1 MQPGSSITLQKTVQF
16 HRQPVLNC
24 RFTAGF
30 AVGLP
35 QQAKT
40 CCNEKMKVHAAPLL
54 ATAVAHLLT
63 AGAVHAHQ
71 PPEPVE
77 ALATEFLHAQASG
90 LPGDISIEVG
100 QLDRANQLPPCASLQ
115 PFLPPGTRAWGQ
127 ISVGVRCDSPVVWT
141 VYLPARVSAVT
152 DYLVAARPIR
162 PGQIIGPEDLRL
174 ERGDLAAQPPGALT
188 DMARAIGHHA
198 RFAVG
203 AGNTLRAE
211 MLRLPPAVQQGQTV
225 KVIGSGA
232 GFRVSNEGRA
242 LNRAGEGE
250 SVRVRLPNGQVV
262 TGVARAEGVVEIR
275 F

>member
-1 MQPGSSITLQKTVQF
+1 MKQHAFGSLPLLLLGFALSASDVHAQQAPEPVETLATDFLHQQ
-16 HRQPVLNC
+16 
-24 RFTAGF
+24 

-35 QQAKT
+35 G
-40 CCNEKMKVHAAPLL
+40 EV
-54 ATAVAHLLT
+54 
-63 AGAVHAHQ
+63 
-71 PPEPVE
+71 
-77 ALATEFLHAQASG
+77 
-90 LPGDISIEVG
+90 SIEVG
-100 QLDRANQLPPCASLQ
+100 RLDPSNRLPPCASLQ
-115 PFLPPGTRAWGQ
+115 AFLPPGTRAWGQ
-127 ISVGVRCDSPVVWT
+127 ISVGVRCDSPVVWS
-141 VYLPARVSAVT
+141 VYLPARVAIVT
-152 DYLVAARPIR
+152 DYLVTARPIR
-162 PGQIIGPEDLRL
+162 PGQVIGPDDLRV

-203 AGNTLRAE
+203 AGNTLRGE

-232 GFRVSNEGRA
+232 GFSVSNEGRA

-250 SVRVRLPNGQVV
+250 SVRVRLPNRQVV

>member
-1 MQPGSSITLQKTVQF
+1 MQP
-16 HRQPVLNC
+16 H
-24 RFTAGF
+24 F
-30 AVGLP
+30 ASLVPAFVGLVLI
-35 QQAKT
+35 T
-40 CCNEKMKVHAAPLL
+40 G
-54 ATAVAHLLT
+54 VA
-63 AGAVHAHQ
+63 HAHQ

-77 ALATEFLHAQASG
+77 ALATEFLHAQTAG
-90 LPGDISIEVG
+90 LPGEVSIEVG
-100 QLDRANQLPPCASLQ
+100 QLDRSNRLPPCASLQ
-115 PFLPPGTRAWGQ
+115 AFLPPSMRAWGQ
-127 ISVGVRCDSPVVWT
+127 ISIGVRCDSPVVWT
-141 VYLPARVSAVT
+141 VYLPARVSVVT

-162 PGQIIGPEDLRL
+162 PGQIIGPDDLRV
-174 ERGDLAAQPPGALT
+174 ERGDLASQPAGTLT

-203 AGNTLRAE
+203 AGNTLRGE

-232 GFRVSNEGRA
+232 GFNVSNEGRA

-262 TGVARAEGVVEIR
+262 TGVARAGGVVEIR

>member
-1 MQPGSSITLQKTVQF
+1 MRI
-16 HRQPVLNC
+16 H
-24 RFTAGF
+24 FTQSF
-30 AVGLP
+30 A
-35 QQAKT
+35 T
-40 CCNEKMKVHAAPLL
+40 LL
-54 ATAVAHLLT
+54 ALVLI
-63 AGAVHAHQ
+63 AGAAHAHQ
-71 PPEPVE
+71 PPAPVE
-77 ALATEFLHAQASG
+77 ALATEFLHTEAAG
-90 LPGDISIEVG
+90 LPGEISIEVG
-100 QLDRANQLPPCASLQ
+100 QLDRNNQLPPCASLQ
-115 PFLPPGTRAWGQ
+115 PFLPPATRAWGQ

-174 ERGDLAAQPPGALT
+174 ERGDLAAQPAGALT
-188 DMARAIGHHA
+188 DMSRAIGHHA

-203 AGNTLRAE
+203 AGNTLRAD

-232 GFRVSNEGRA
+232 GFHVSNQGRA

-250 SVRVRLPNGQVV
+250 SVRVRLPNGRVV
-262 TGVARAEGVVEIR
+262 TGTARAEGVVEVR